1 MTRRDHWSTLD
12 SAGGRIGPRSR
23 GWRWWTR
30 AAGLILRGTTLQVA
44 LPIALVVGTVLVGVN
59 MGAELAA
66 GEADEATA
74 LRILANYAIPYLVSS
89 IGYLSASTRDETGLP
104 DAQRSAG
111 GGEPQ

>member
-1 MTRRDHWSTLD
+1 MTRRDHWSTPD

-104 DAQRSAG
+104 DAQASAG